1 VTEAAAA
8 ASPWSPLRIGTFR
21 ALWLASLV
29 GNIGTWMQ
37 TVAAQWLLVH
47 QPNAATLVALVQTA
61 TTLPMVLLA
70 LPSGVLADT
79 FDRRRLLL
87 SVQLFQGTVAAALTA
102 LTVAGQVTPA
112 LLLTFTF
119 TLGAGAALSNPA
131 YQAIIPGL
139 VPRPELH
146 AASALGSVNVN
157 VARAVGPALA
167 GLLLTW
173 VGPAAVFA
181 VNAASFFAFA
191 AVLTAWS
198 HRVDPDRQPPERFV
212 PALRAGGRYIRHSPI
227 TRRIL
232 GHEAAFVVPAIALW
246 ALLPLVADRQL
257 RLGPS
262 GYGLLL
268 AALGAGAIAGVL
280 SLPRIRGRFSFN
292 RIMATADVVYAVALV
307 VLVTVPSPVAAILVL
322 LPAGAAWVIILA
334 SLNAAIQLFLPGW
347 VRARG
352 LSAYMIVQAS
362 GQAAG
367 ALVWGLLASHVGLR
381 QTYVAAAVLLL
392 AAAVAAQARPLHDV
406 HGLDRSPAVYWP
418 EPDLLLDPEPHAGP
432 VAVQNVYTVEPE
444 KESDFL
450 EAMRDVRRS
459 RMRTGAT
466 RWDLYREGEAPD
478 QFVEIYTVPS
488 WDEHLR
494 QHGGRLTGSDRV
506 SEVRAMALSDPPPA
520 VAHLFPA
527 EDAQR

>member
-1 VTEAAAA
+1 VTEATVAE
-8 ASPWSPLRIGTFR
+8 SPWAPLRIATFR

-47 QPNAATLVALVQTA
+47 QPNASTLVALVQTA
-61 TTLPMVLLA
+61 STLPVVLLA
-70 LPSGVLADT
+70 MPSGVLADT

-87 SVQLFQGTVAAALTA
+87 AVQLFQGAVAAALTV
-102 LTVAGQVTPA
+102 LTLAGQVTPA

-119 TLGAGAALSNPA
+119 ALGAGAALSNPA

-139 VPRPELH
+139 VPRSALH

-157 VARAVGPALA
+157 LARAVGPALA
-167 GLLLTW
+167 GVLLTW

-181 VNAASFFAFA
+181 VNAASFLAFA
-191 AVLTAWS
+191 AVLAAWS
-198 HRVDPDRQPPERFV
+198 HRADPSPHPPERFV
-212 PALRAGGRYIRHSPI
+212 PALRAGGRYIRHSPV

-232 GHEAAFVVPAIALW
+232 SHEAAFVVPAIALW

-257 RLGPS
+257 RVGPD

-268 AALGAGAIAGVL
+268 AALGIGAIAGVL
-280 SLPRIRGRFSFN
+280 WLPRIRRLFS
-292 RIMATADVVYAVALV
+292 MTQMLVTANLVYAAALV
-307 VLVTVPSPVAAILVL
+307 VLVTAPSPAAAVLVL
-322 LPAGAAWVIILA
+322 LPAGAAWVIVLA

-352 LSAYMIVQAS
+352 LSMYLIVQAA
-362 GQAAG
+362 GQASG
-367 ALVWGLLASHVGLR
+367 ALAWGLLAENVGLV
-381 QTYVAAAVLLL
+381 QAYVAAAVLLVAGAG
-392 AAAVAAQARPLHDV
+392 AALARPLHDV
-406 HGLDRSPAVYWP
+406 QGLDRSPAVYWP
-418 EPDLLLDPEPHAGP
+418 EPDLLLEPEPHAGP
-432 VAVQNVYTVEPE
+432 VAVQNIYTVAPE
-444 KESDFL
+444 KESGFL
-450 EAMRDVRRS
+450 TAMTDVRRS

-466 RWDLYREGEAPD
+466 RWELYREGEAPD
-478 QFVEIYTVPS
+478 RFVELYTVPS

-506 SEVRAMALSDPPPA
+506 SELRAMSLSDPPPE

-527 EDAQR
+527 DDAQR